1 MTSGTHYLNTDL
13 DLNSEHDLGAIAK
26 YLGDRGWSIHF
37 AEQHPHGYWLGVFE
51 HPNGHEVEPEKA
63 IAAMLGVIDDFPQG
77 LRLHWAECSKRDFNI
92 GYQAGAEPHAFEQT
106 ISNDLLRRV
115 AAAGASISTT
125 IYAANKSAD

>member
-63 IAAMLGVIDDFPQG
+63 IAAMLGVIDDFPHKG
-77 LRLHWAECSKRDFNI
+77 CVCSGQSVPN
-92 GYQAGAEPHAFEQT
+92 A
-106 ISNDLLRRV
+106 
-115 AAAGASISTT
+115 ISTSV
-125 IYAANKSAD
+125 IKRVPSRMPSNRPFPMIC